1 MSARDFDPLRL
12 DVRAFAQDAAHLE
25 GRWPLHQFERIR
37 DAIHSEVKDVDADEV
52 AWRAHGEI
60 RSSRGQ
66 PNQPWLH
73 LLATARLKLECQ
85 RCLDSVDTALAIDRW
100 FLFVSG
106 EEAAAQT
113 DADINED
120 VLALTRAL
128 NLRDLLEDELL
139 LALPLVPRHE
149 VCPAPLM
156 RADDV
161 AQASHDRL
169 NPFAA
174 LTALKRGRPQN

>member
-1 MSARDFDPLRL
+1 M
-12 DVRAFAQDAAHLE
+12 
-25 GRWPLHQFERIR
+25 HQFERIR
-37 DAIHSEVKDVDADEV
+37 EAVHSEVKASDADDV
-52 AWRAHGEI
+52 AWRVRGEI

-106 EEAAAQT
+106 EDAAAQT
-113 DADINED
+113 DADIDDD

-149 VCPAPLM
+149 ACPAPLM

-161 AQASHDRL
+161 AEASHDRP

-174 LTALKRGRPQN
+174 LEALKRGRRQN